1 MKQKKRTPYLLLF
14 LIFFSLSVYPPAAK
28 AGTDNAVFARLLK
41 KYVINSRVD
50 YDGFKKD
57 EETLDRYLEIL
68 SHSDTA
74 AFSEKEA
81 FAFYIN
87 AYNAF
92 TIKLILTKY
101 PGIDSIKDIG
111 GFFSG
116 PWDIEFVR
124 LKDKT
129 ISLGDIEH
137 KILRPVFKDP
147 RVHFAINCASKS
159 CPPLRNEPY
168 EPDRLDEQLNR
179 QAKDFINADGNIV
192 IKGSTVYISKIFKWF
207 KKDFKNGAI
216 PFIRS
221 HASKPLK
228 AKLDAAGKDI
238 RIKYQDY
245 DWSLNRKE

>member
-1 MKQKKRTPYLLLF
+1 MIQKKRTSYLILF
-14 LIFFSLSVYPPAAK
+14 FLFFSLSVYPPAAK
-28 AGTDNAVFARLLK
+28 AGTDNVVFARLLK
-41 KYVINSRVD
+41 KHVINGRVD

-57 EETLDRYLEIL
+57 EAELDRYLEFL
-68 SHSDTA
+68 SHADTA
-74 AFSEKEA
+74 SFSEKAA

-116 PWDIEFVR
+116 PWDIEFVQ

-137 KILRPVFKDP
+137 KILRPVFEDP
-147 RVHFAINCASKS
+147 RLHFAINCASKS
-159 CPPLRNEPY
+159 CPPLRDEPY
-168 EPDRLDEQLNR
+168 EPGRLDEQLNQ

-192 IKGSTVYISKIFKWF
+192 IKGSAIYISKIFKWF
-207 KKDFKNGAI
+207 KTDFKDGVI
-216 PFIRS
+216 LFIRS
-221 HASKPLK
+221 YASNQLTE
-228 AKLDAAGKDI
+228 KLNAAGQDI
-238 RIKYQDY
+238 KIKYLDY
-245 DWSLNRKE
+245 DWSLNQKK